1 MVGDTLRKDG
11 PPKLGKGDSHKK
23 RFDLAELKDK
33 AINRHEKSE
42 TTSKG
47 SPAKLGKSD
56 QGGFKLNFDGLRD
69 NLNRIDKKRFI
80 IIIIAFIILIVLGVF
95 ASSNSHQTSP
105 NQTNNSTNLT
115 PVTGN
120 HFNNGKISFDYP
132 LEWNASSETTAPIIV
147 TIGED
152 EYNSFSVLS
161 ENMGSTSFA
170 ERILQWRQNILQSGQ
185 ITSEGNITIDN
196 TRGYEIEAIY
206 KVNNTTYNTRGVAIA
221 KNNTVYFIMFI
232 FNKSLL
238 DYKDEMDQ
246 VINSFHVK

>member
-1 MVGDTLRKDG
+1 
-11 PPKLGKGDSHKK
+11 
-23 RFDLAELKDK
+23 
-33 AINRHEKSE
+33 
-42 TTSKG
+42 
-47 SPAKLGKSD
+47 
-56 QGGFKLNFDGLRD
+56 
-69 NLNRIDKKRFI
+69 
-80 IIIIAFIILIVLGVF
+80 
-95 ASSNSHQTSP
+95 
-105 NQTNNSTNLT
+105 
-115 PVTGN
+115 VTGN

-185 ITSEGNITIDN
+185 ITSEGNITVDN
-196 TRGYEIEAIY
+196 TKGYEIEAIY
-206 KVNNTTYNTRGVAIA
+206 KVNNTTYNTRGIAIA